1 MYWHEGRLL
10 YAVTHF
16 SVSELII
23 GHFNPNQLG
32 GAIDTLVSSGYHL
45 TKILHLQLL
54 ELLTSIPSTAETQ
67 LIIGSIASFLAI
79 AACGLCVR
87 GTLKEIGFARE
98 TANWSVVAF
107 FLMPC
112 IPYLAGKLLA
122 EVSALLP
129 AFAALWLWSHC
140 LKTGLR
146 ASFVK
151 ALIVSVLVTIT
162 ALARL
167 DIVIAHIGFV
177 AATVYATR
185 AGTRAQLLRLHGFVC
200 GAAGLLYIVVIAGSD
215 GSFSSITAYFSNYLS
230 LHPKSLPMSVFG
242 LASFGGLMWVFA
254 IAGSFMR
261 AELKFPILIWLL
273 ICLVPIAG
281 IVSNYMIEPRYLIAS
296 AMPFAALAGIS
307 LQRFF
312 RALQS
317 DLTRN
322 SAIVLIALIAPA
334 NALPVALMPYE
345 IDRKSILEV
354 ADTYARAD
362 ADSAL
367 LVSWSYTD
375 FHFLRYARPDANIFN
390 VHSPRGD
397 PGSLSREWDNRLR
410 SWYGDRYITSNEAL
424 AEIEGRGSI
433 FYLGWGVYPPV
444 ETLQLWARYL
454 GLDSL
459 SNRIARLPFLVHEEQ
474 SWLWADN
481 RHELKPIASHGRYN
495 VYEVHTTDP

>member
-16 SVSELII
+16 SISELIT
-23 GHFNPNQLG
+23 GQFNPNELG
-32 GAIDTLVSSGYHL
+32 AAFDTLVSSGYHL

-54 ELLTSIPSTAETQ
+54 ELLTSIPGSAETQ
-67 LIIGSIASFLAI
+67 LVIGSIVSFLAI

-87 GTLKEIGFARE
+87 GTLQEIGFARE

-122 EVSALLP
+122 EVTALLP

-140 LKTGLR
+140 LETSLR
-146 ASFVK
+146 MSFAK
-151 ALIVSVLVTIT
+151 AVFVSILVMIA

-167 DIVIAHIGFV
+167 DIVIVHIGFV
-177 AATVYATR
+177 AATVYAAR

-215 GSFSSITAYFSNYLS
+215 GSFSSITAYLSNYLS
-230 LHPKSLPMSVFG
+230 LHPKSLPMSIFG
-242 LASFGGLMWVFA
+242 LATFGGLMWVFA
-254 IAGSFMR
+254 IAGVFIKT
-261 AELKFPILIWLL
+261 ELKFPLLIWLL

-312 RALQS
+312 RALRS
-317 DLTRN
+317 NLARN
-322 SAIVLIALIAPA
+322 SAIALIAFIAPA

-345 IDRKSILEV
+345 IDQKSILEV
-354 ADTYARAD
+354 ADTYAQAD

-390 VHSPRGD
+390 VHSPGGD
-397 PGSLSREWDNRLR
+397 PANLSKEWDSRLR
-410 SWYGDRYITSNEAL
+410 SWYGDRYITDNEAL
-424 AEIEGRGSI
+424 AGIERRESI
-433 FYLGWGVYPPV
+433 YYLGWGVYPPV
-444 ETLQLWARYL
+444 ETLQLWARYF
-454 GLDSL
+454 GLDSVGD
-459 SNRIARLPFLVHEEQ
+459 RIAKLPFLVHEEQ
-474 SWLWADN
+474 SWLWADH

-495 VYEVHTTDP
+495 VYKVLSNDP